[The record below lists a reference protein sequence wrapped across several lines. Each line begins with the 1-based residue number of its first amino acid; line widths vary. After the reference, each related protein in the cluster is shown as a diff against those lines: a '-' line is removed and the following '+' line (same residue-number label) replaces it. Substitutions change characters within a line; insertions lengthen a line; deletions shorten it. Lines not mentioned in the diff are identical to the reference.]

1 MYIHCK
7 FVVLN
12 RYIYK
17 ITYDNPVGLQY
28 KNKINK
34 LNKLDLKI
42 KLEDL
47 MQKSMALG
55 GQLWQLS

>member
-17 ITYDNPVGLQY
+17 ITYDNPVGLHY
-28 KNKINK
+28 KNRINK
-34 LNKLDLKI
+34 LALWF

-47 MQKSMALG
+47 MQKSKASG